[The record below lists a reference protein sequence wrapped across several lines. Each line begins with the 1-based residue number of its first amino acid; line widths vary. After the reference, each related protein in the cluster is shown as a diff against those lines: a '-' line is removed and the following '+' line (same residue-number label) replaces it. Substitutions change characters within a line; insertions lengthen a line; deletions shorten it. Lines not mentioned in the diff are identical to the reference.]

1 MTNVTASPFRRLNL
15 RYIQMT
21 DKEMMALLH
30 QTLAENLLAR
40 VKDPE
45 AKSSDL
51 NVARQFLKD
60 NGIDALPVEGSPLSD
75 LVATLPDFSDDTFDV
90 SELRLK
96 LIYDLNDFP
105 KTPNN
110 QKK

>member
-1 MTNVTASPFRRLNL
+1 MTNA
-15 RYIQMT
+15 
-21 DKEMMALLH
+21 DMMALLH

-60 NGIDALPVEGSPLSD
+60 NGIDAVPVEGSPLSS
-75 LVATLPDFSDDTFDV
+75 LVATLPDFSDADFDV
-90 SELRLK
+90 SELK
-96 LIYDLNDFP
+96 AN
-105 KTPNN
+105 
-110 QKK
+110 